1 MRNPIVVFLS
11 LFLFGLLSTGGAGD
25 HAGPVEVLAAGRLDS
40 WHEKVQPAVWDSF
53 EDGKGEFLVYLE
65 TQADLSDAP
74 LLKTRLEKGRYVYR
88 RLTET
93 ARKAQAPVI
102 AVLSKLGMQHQPF
115 WIANMI
121 WVRGDQ
127 QVIEILAKRADVAG
141 IFANPTLH
149 FDPPAIEVSGRTGV
163 FSTAVA
169 AEIEWNLEK
178 VNADDV
184 WASGYDGSGVVIGGQ
199 DTGYSWDHPALK
211 ERYRGWDGSGVD
223 HNYHWHDAI
232 HENDPKTAPG
242 NPCGFDAVE
251 PCDDDGHG
259 THTLGIM
266 VGDDGDENHI
276 GVAPGAKWIG
286 CRNMEQGWGTPA
298 SYSECFQWFLAP
310 TDLQGNN
317 PRPDWAPH
325 VINNSWGCPE
335 VEGCSD
341 PAILLQVVDNL
352 RAAGILTV
360 HSAGNQGPSCSSV
373 NSPAAIYDASFSVGN
388 VTMDDTIAP
397 SSSRGPVSI
406 DGSGRLKPDISA
418 PGTFIRSTIPGG
430 GYAVKSGT
438 SMAAPHVAGV
448 AALLISVRPEL
459 AGQVA
464 EIEEIIQLSA
474 LGLVSEEDCGG
485 TAGLIPNNVYGW
497 GRIDALA
504 AVEKAL
510 QEFEFLFL
518 PLVGENS

>member
-1 MRNPIVVFLS
+1 
-11 LFLFGLLSTGGAGD
+11 
-25 HAGPVEVLAAGRLDS
+25 
-40 WHEKVQPAVWDSF
+40 
-53 EDGKGEFLVYLE
+53 
-65 TQADLSDAP
+65 
-74 LLKTRLEKGRYVYR
+74 
-88 RLTET
+88 
-93 ARKAQAPVI
+93 
-102 AVLSKLGMQHQPF
+102 
-115 WIANMI
+115 
-121 WVRGDQ
+121 
-127 QVIEILAKRADVAG
+127 
-141 IFANPTLH
+141 
-149 FDPPAIEVSGRTGV
+149 
-163 FSTAVA
+163 
-169 AEIEWNLEK
+169 
-178 VNADDV
+178 
-184 WASGYDGSGVVIGGQ
+184 VVIGGQ
-199 DTGYSWDHPALK
+199 DTGYAWDHPALK
-211 ERYRGWDGSGVD
+211 ERYRGWDGSSAD

-232 HENDPKTAPG
+232 HENYPKTAPG

-266 VGDDGDENHI
+266 VGDDGGENHI
-276 GVAPGAKWIG
+276 GVAPGAKWVG

-310 TDLQGNN
+310 TDLEGNN
-317 PRPDWAPH
+317 PRPDSAPH

-335 VEGCSD
+335 VEGCTD
-341 PAILLQVVDNL
+341 PATLLQVVDNL

-388 VTMDDTIAP
+388 VTMDDSIAP
-397 SSSRGPVSI
+397 SSSRGPVSL

-438 SMAAPHVAGV
+438 SMAAPHVAGL
-448 AALLISVRPEL
+448 AALLLSARPEL

-474 LGLVSEEDCGG
+474 LGLVSDEDCGG

-504 AVEKAL
+504 AIERAMQGFEL
-510 QEFEFLFL
+510 QYL
-518 PLVGENS
+518 PFVVDGAE